1 MWSTNL
7 HEKICRWGGKEKEP
21 VELTGGGGGGLG
33 VKLGVAVKWGLN
45 WGGGGVGGV

>member
-21 VELTGGGGGGLG
+21 VELTGGGGGLG
-33 VKLGVAVKWGLN
+33 VKLGVAVKWG
-45 WGGGGVGGV
+45 GGGGVGGV